1 MVPWKALNGRHVTTS
16 QCARGGKGEI
26 QRLVE
31 EEVWESVE
39 RAFQAYGRTLD
50 MVTFFKYLGRVL
62 TESDGYC
69 PELLG
74 NLWKAQN
81 IWARMERILGR

>member
-1 MVPWKALNGRHVTTS
+1 M
-16 QCARGGKGEI
+16 
-26 QRLVE
+26 VE

-69 PELLG
+69 PELSG
-74 NLWKAQN
+74 DLWKAQN
-81 IWARMERILGR
+81 ICAHMARILVREGASPQV